1 MCILMNALV
10 IILLQCIILRY
21 LLLNVRFIYS
31 RLICIYE
38 IVTLNMIKNLK
49 NTLIFLAASLL
60 TNLSLY

>member
-1 MCILMNALV
+1 MCILMNALLV
-10 IILLQCIILRY
+10 IILLQCM
-21 LLLNVRFIYS
+21 LLNVRFIYS

-38 IVTLNMIKNLK
+38 IVTLNMIKNFK